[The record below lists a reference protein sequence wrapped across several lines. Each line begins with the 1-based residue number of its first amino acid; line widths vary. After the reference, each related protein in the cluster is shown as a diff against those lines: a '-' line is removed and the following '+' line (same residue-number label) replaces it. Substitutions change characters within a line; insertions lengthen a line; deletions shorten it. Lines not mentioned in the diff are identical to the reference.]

1 MDMEAPLMATIKTS
15 GIEIFSKQLE
25 TLSKEISNINSMALY
40 DGAGVVADAIGNA
53 LKGLPVRG
61 DEEWGSSKWK
71 LYGATESEKQQLAE
85 NFGISR
91 FQKGFGSVQTSVG
104 FTGYVNTPSSRFN
117 NQVPTGMLMQC
128 IEYGTEFRWGTHT
141 VTAAINKCRSKA
153 EAAMKGRVEKEI
165 NELTK

>member
-1 MDMEAPLMATIKTS
+1 MATIKTS

-40 DGAGVVADAIGNA
+40 DGAGVIADAIGNA

-85 NFGISR
+85 NFG
-91 FQKGFGSVQTSVG
+91 Q
-104 FTGYVNTPSSRFN
+104 
-117 NQVPTGMLMQC
+117 
-128 IEYGTEFRWGTHT
+128 GTHT
-141 VTAAINKCRSKA
+141 VTAAMSKCKSKA
-153 EAAMKGRVEKEI
+153 EAAMKNRVEKEI